1 MLAASV
7 APCVLV
13 TMMLGAQS
21 FRKRRVEGATR
32 NLVDPS
38 ALRLRSVLLPFGAW
52 RPALRDA
59 GRPGEASDHSRVK
72 LDGDCVG
79 ALCSTTLS
87 AVGAL
92 DSVRDS
98 CCSASCASVAMA
110 AQVPRP

>member
-32 NLVDPS
+32 DLGPS

-72 LDGDCVG
+72 LDGDWGG
-79 ALCSTTLS
+79 ALCSTALS